1 MAKFIRAS
9 ALKIGNRIRFDSK
22 KTYIVKTIESL
33 AESHRPLL
41 NRINFG
47 LVVEGAESGI
57 CFTATFYAGD
67 QIEIVE

>member
-1 MAKFIRAS
+1 MAKFVRAS
-9 ALKIGNRIRFDSK
+9 ALKIGNRVRFDSE
-22 KTYIVKTIESL
+22 KTYTVRTVESL

-47 LVVEGAESGI
+47 LTTDGVEDAI
-57 CFTATFYAGD
+57 CFPVTLYAGD